1 MRDLVLVMVFGIVT
15 FPTFVLPHIGVLV
28 WVWMAIMN
36 PHRESYG
43 FSLTLPFNMM
53 IAVLTLGAWLFSR
66 ESKRIPLNP
75 VTVFLVLF
83 TISMIVS
90 TFTALRPDYSYDLL
104 DRNLKTMLLTFAIM
118 GLFQTKVRIHA
129 LVWILALSIAYWST
143 RGALFMV
150 ATGGGFKL
158 FGPEKSMIHD
168 NNHVA
173 CAFLMMFPLLN
184 YLRLQS
190 QVKIV
195 RIGLTGA
202 LALTVL
208 AVLGSYSRGAFI
220 GLAAMLPFFWWR
232 SKAKVLS
239 LVVLS
244 GLAMGAL
251 AAMPDKFFDRM
262 NTIKTADEDS
272 SFNARLEAWQAA
284 INIARER
291 PLVGAGFRAT
301 EIPEIFSRY
310 NPESTERHGRAI
322 HSIYFQALADQG
334 FVGLGLFLLIGF
346 FSWRNAR
353 YIIRSTK
360 GVPELRWAHD
370 LASMVTVSFVA
381 YAVAGAALSL
391 AYYDYYYCLVAVLVV
406 VRDLVTRELEARSP
420 APTAG
425 QALYRP
431 APSPAR

>member
-1 MRDLVLVMVFGIVT
+1 MVFGIVT
-15 FPTFVLPHIGVLV
+15 FPTFVLPHVGVLV
-28 WVWMAIMN
+28 WVWIAIMN

-43 FSLTLPFNMM
+43 FSLSLPFNMM

-66 ESKRIPLNP
+66 ESKRIPLNA
-75 VTVFLVLF
+75 VTITLVIF
-83 TISMIVS
+83 TIWMVI
-90 TFTALRPDYSYDLL
+90 TTYAGLRPDYSYEIL
-104 DRNLKTMLLTFAIM
+104 DRNLKTMLLVLAIM
-118 GLFQTKVRIHA
+118 GLFHTRVRIHA

-143 RGALFMV
+143 RGALFMA
-150 ATGGGFKL
+150 ATGGGHKL
-158 FGPEKSMIHD
+158 FGPEHSMISD
-168 NNHVA
+168 NNHMA

-190 QVKIV
+190 SVKLV
-195 RIGLTGA
+195 RIGLIGA
-202 LALTVL
+202 MGLTIL

-239 LVVLS
+239 LVILS

-262 NTIKTADEDS
+262 RTIKTADEDN
-272 SFNARLEAWQAA
+272 SFNSRLDAWQTA
-284 INIARER
+284 INIARDR
-291 PLVGAGFRAT
+291 PITGAGFRVS
-301 EIPEIFSRY
+301 EIREIYARY
-310 NPESTERHGRAI
+310 SPSESARQGRAQ
-322 HSIYFQALADQG
+322 HSIYFQTLADQG
-334 FVGLGLFLLIGF
+334 IVGLGLFFLIGL

-353 YIIRSTK
+353 YVIRNTRH
-360 GVPELRWAHD
+360 VPELRWAHD

-406 VRDLVTRELEARSP
+406 LRDLVTRQLEARNL
-420 APTAG
+420 APQAG
-425 QALYRP
+425 RAILGP